1 MSGHGPGG
9 MIGDEVQRVEVH
21 PLGFELGTF
30 GDLPAHRDEH
40 VFHDVH
46 QRGDRVN
53 RSDRLGLN
61 GQSDINALF
70 DKGASQ
76 LGGLDLLLACL
87 ECFIDPAASLADPTA
102 NLSAGLGRQRADL
115 PVGESDR
122 RAIAGVCKSGLL
134 ELGSPRSP
142 PQMPPE
148 HPPPSPRCFGV
159 QRRDLN
165 GVVVG
170 VRPGHGSLGDGL

>member
-1 MSGHGPGG
+1 

-21 PLGFELGTF
+21 PLGFELGAF

-61 GQSDINALF
+61 GQGDINALF
-70 DKGASQ
+70 CKGASQ

-87 ECFIDPAASLADPTA
+87 ERL
-102 NLSAGLGRQRADL
+102 
-115 PVGESDR
+115 
-122 RAIAGVCKSGLL
+122 
-134 ELGSPRSP
+134 
-142 PQMPPE
+142 
-148 HPPPSPRCFGV
+148 H
-159 QRRDLN
+159 
-165 GVVVG
+165 
-170 VRPGHGSLGDGL
+170 